1 MTRDDYFEIIEQY
14 KHQADI
20 LTKEIERR
28 ERLRC
33 GRFKSI
39 KERNEN
45 ERSLQLLYDMRN
57 DVLYSMNCLIKKV
70 DDKK

>member
-1 MTRDDYFEIIEQY
+1 MTRDDYLALIEQY
-14 KHQADI
+14 KNQADI
-20 LTKEIERR
+20 LVKEIERR
-28 ERLRC
+28 EKCRRM
-33 GRFKSI
+33 RFKSI